1 MNHLIRN
8 WHMNN
13 SHVDRTLSVRFNHF
27 KDLPI
32 GASSTDTVN
41 WTNQISWIKLSKTKI
56 GIYINGCGFFE
67 YPCGVLEKDKITI
80 YDRSLLSQSTV
91 ALGKEFH
98 KNVKYSLRWSEWKN
112 NDTSNE
118 INNPR
123 GKSIPGQGWIT
134 CKNHK
139 KEVPVGMQSRWLP
152 ADGSRPDITPLVI
165 DYNYNLIKVN
175 ISKKVKGFA
184 EEWLEIKKERRN
196 RNARARYHNKK
207 AIERVENGIF
217 EIDDVFLL
225 QNVSVRRKVIEHFG
239 IDSILSTL
247 EWKELD
253 KDTIG
258 GRPYQLIEVQIPDN
272 NSRTGYRVGTYLR
285 MKNPS
290 TGETH
295 FEGVPNPLTQP
306 LDNNRPITAWQLN
319 SNLKEPTVKCA
330 LAWRDN
336 DPMQNYEMP
345 IALT

>member
-1 MNHLIRN
+1 MQHLLRN
-8 WHMNN
+8 WHMQNN
-13 SHVDRTLSVRFNHF
+13 HMDKTLMVRFNHF
-27 KDLPI
+27 QDLPI
-32 GASSTDTVN
+32 GASSADCVN
-41 WTNQISWIKLSKTKI
+41 WTNQISWIKLSKSKI
-56 GIYINGCGFFE
+56 GIYINGTGFFE

-80 YDRSLLSQSTV
+80 YDRSLLSQSTI

-98 KNVKYSLRWSEWKN
+98 KNVKYSLRWSEWKDD
-112 NDTSNE
+112 DTSNE
-118 INNPR
+118 INSPR

-152 ADGSRPDITPLVI
+152 ADGSRPDMTPLVI
-165 DYNYNLIKVN
+165 DYNYNLIKAN

-184 EEWLEIKKERRN
+184 EEWLEIKRERRN
-196 RNARARYHNKK
+196 RNSRARYHNKK
-207 AIERVENGIF
+207 AMERVKNGIF

-225 QNVSVRRKVIEHFG
+225 QNVSVRREVIEHFG

-253 KDTIG
+253 EDTIG
-258 GRPYQLIEVQIPDN
+258 GRPYQLVEVQIPDN
-272 NSRTGYRVGTYLR
+272 NSRTGYRTGTYLK

-295 FEGVPNPLTQP
+295 FEGVPNSSTE
-306 LDNNRPITAWQLN
+306 LDRNRPITAWQLN
-319 SNLKEPTVKCA
+319 SFLKEPTVKCA

-336 DPMQNYEMP
+336 DPNQDYEMP